1 MIDQPIGGDLD
12 KQYKQVEKDSK
23 GWSDFSKAY
32 SADVLVSVLA
42 DMQTIQVRFDNL
54 VQYIAVV
61 ENGPKK
67 AVKKSK

>member
-1 MIDQPIGGDLD
+1 MIDQPIGSDLD
-12 KQYKQVEKDSK
+12 KQYKQVEKDSE

-54 VQYIAVV
+54 AQYIAVV
-61 ENGPKK
+61 ENTTTG
-67 AVKKSK
+67 VGEESK